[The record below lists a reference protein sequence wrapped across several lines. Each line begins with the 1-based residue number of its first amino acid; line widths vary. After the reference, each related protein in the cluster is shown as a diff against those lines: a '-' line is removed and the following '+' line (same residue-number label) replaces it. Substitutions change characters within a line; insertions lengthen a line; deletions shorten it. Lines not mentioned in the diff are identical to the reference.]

1 MVNPTTTTTT
11 AVIPRSFDAEMG
23 SDTEWKTQSLPSL
36 GHVSSDNTLES
47 SAEDY
52 AAPAARN
59 SSQKRNK
66 KVVDIV
72 CQVSKV

>member
-1 MVNPTTTTTT
+1 MPT
-11 AVIPRSFDAEMG
+11 EGEMMG

-52 AAPAARN
+52 APARKVN
-59 SSQKRNK
+59 QKRSK
-66 KVVDIV
+66 KVVINNL
-72 CQVSKV
+72 

>member
-1 MVNPTTTTTT
+1 M
-11 AVIPRSFDAEMG
+11 MG

-52 AAPAARN
+52 APVRKVN
-59 SSQKRNK
+59 QKRSK
-66 KVVDIV
+66 KVVINNL
-72 CQVSKV
+72 